1 MKFENTEVMNFRSA
15 IRGARNPLESW
26 SKSDSGWG
34 YVNDN
39 GVIKPMFTIG
49 ENDMKLLQNLIKSS
63 IKGGNSH
70 SKFLRQIFVTVDIT
84 ASLYYFKEFDT
95 YKIGTTANSCSTMHK
110 LASTPITLENFEI
123 DDFAI
128 PYFIDVV
135 KNCEE
140 LRVRY
145 NETKD
150 KNYWRALIQLLPESW
165 LQMRTVTLN
174 YQVLRTM
181 YFDRR
186 NHKLSEWNTDFI
198 NWLKTLPYAEE
209 LIMYEDK
216 EMTAKTQK
224 EMKA

>member
-1 MKFENTEVMNFRSA
+1 
-15 IRGARNPLESW
+15 
-26 SKSDSGWG
+26 
-34 YVNDN
+34 
-39 GVIKPMFTIG
+39 
-49 ENDMKLLQNLIKSS
+49 
-63 IKGGNSH
+63 
-70 SKFLRQIFVTVDIT
+70 
-84 ASLYYFKEFDT
+84 
-95 YKIGTTANSCSTMHK
+95 MHK

-150 KNYWRALIQLLPESW
+150 KHYWRTLIQLLPESW
-165 LQMRTVTLN
+165 LQMRTITLN

-186 NHKLSEWNTDFI
+186 YHKLSEWNTDFI

-216 EMTAKTQK
+216 EMVAKVQK